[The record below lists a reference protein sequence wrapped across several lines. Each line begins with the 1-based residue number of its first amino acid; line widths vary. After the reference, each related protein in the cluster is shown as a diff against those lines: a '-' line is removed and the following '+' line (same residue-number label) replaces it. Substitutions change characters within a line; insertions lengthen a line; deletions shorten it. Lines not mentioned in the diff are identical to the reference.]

1 MDKYNE
7 ENKIDVT
14 TEKLE
19 EETDLI
25 ESKDELIRVD
35 YYVSLK
41 KIRKKFRRIHEK
53 AVELRNNG
61 ACQHY
66 DPTLNE
72 IAEISD
78 KGISDVDSRFNFII
92 ED

>member
-1 MDKYNE
+1 MDKHNE

-66 DPTLNE
+66 DPALNE

-78 KGISDVDSRFNFII
+78 KGISDVDGRFNFII